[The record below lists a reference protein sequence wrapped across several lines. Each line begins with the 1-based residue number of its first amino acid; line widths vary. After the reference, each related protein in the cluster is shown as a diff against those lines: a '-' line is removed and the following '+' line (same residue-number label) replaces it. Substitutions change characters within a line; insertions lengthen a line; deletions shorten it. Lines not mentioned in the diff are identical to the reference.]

1 MSERRDQRSRILVV
15 APELPHPPFTGA
27 HTRPL
32 SVIRALARR
41 FDVVVAGAAPAGA
54 DLSAIEEAG
63 ARVRRLEMSP
73 YARSAVGSAV
83 ARARQLVTPVPLL
96 SRSHFETMGRFVED
110 AVADIAPSVM
120 HLVSMYS
127 CWYRD
132 ERVPA
137 VIDLLDV
144 VSGLCEAAAAAHPAR
159 YGLARI
165 QSKTSERVER
175 RELARMAAV
184 IAINRED
191 AARVH
196 RLGIEPAVVP
206 LAVSVPSAAE
216 IGGGPGGPGRASEVE
231 GAAATRI
238 LFVGNFL
245 HHPNRAAAAFLSEEL
260 APRLKAGGT
269 PFTLTIA
276 GRSAHRAHAGSS
288 GPSVEYLEDVPDL
301 APLYRAADIV
311 VVPVAFGGGTKNK
324 TLEAMAWGKP
334 VIGTPQAFSG
344 VEARDGEA
352 FASTPLDAAVMAALV
367 ARLAADPSRRANLG
381 AAGRDYVR
389 RNHTQE
395 IVDER
400 VQELYRRVLESPR

>member
-1 MSERRDQRSRILVV
+1 MSARRDQRSRILVV

-41 FDVVVAGAAPAGA
+41 FDVVVTGAAPADA
-54 DLSAIEEAG
+54 ELSAIEEAG

-73 YARSAVGSAV
+73 YARSAVGSTV

-96 SRSHFETMGRFVED
+96 SRSHFETMGRLVRD
-110 AVADIAPSVM
+110 AVDELSPDVM

-144 VSGLCEAAAAAHPAR
+144 VSGLCDAAAAAHPVR
-159 YGLARI
+159 YGLAHVQRM
-165 QSKTSERVER
+165 TSERAER

-191 AARVH
+191 AARVR
-196 RLGIEPAVVP
+196 RLGIEPTVVP
-206 LAVSVPSAAE
+206 LAVSVPSAEE
-216 IGGGPGGPGRASEVE
+216 IGGGPGPASEVK

-245 HHPNRAAAAFLSEEL
+245 HHPNRAAAAFISEAL
-260 APRLKAGGT
+260 APRLRAGGT

-276 GRSAHRAHAGSS
+276 GRAARRARVGSPEP
-288 GPSVEYLEDVPDL
+288 GVEYMEDVPDL
-301 APLYRAADIV
+301 TPLYRAADIV
-311 VVPVAFGGGTKNK
+311 LVPVAFGGGTKNK

-344 VEARDGEA
+344 VEASNGEA
-352 FASTPLDAAVMAALV
+352 FVSTPLDAAVMAAQV
-367 ARLAADPSRRANLG
+367 ARLAANPARRARLG
-381 AAGRDYVR
+381 AAGRDYVLH
-389 RNHTQE
+389 NHTQE

-400 VQELYRRVLESPR
+400 IQELYRRVLESPR